1 MAGKKKPTQSKNS
14 RSSRKVTT
22 SSYEKKTRPIKEF
35 IWLEEGSPRQREVH
49 KMCEIIETKKQF
61 GKTYFKYSNPKL
73 MNNDSKVE
81 DCDA

>member
-22 SSYEKKTRPIKEF
+22 SYEKKARPIKEF
-35 IWLEEGSPRQREVH
+35 IWLEEGSPRQIEVH
-49 KMCEIIETKKQF
+49 QMCEIIETKKQF

-73 MNNDSKVE
+73 INTESKAE
-81 DCDA
+81 DCEA